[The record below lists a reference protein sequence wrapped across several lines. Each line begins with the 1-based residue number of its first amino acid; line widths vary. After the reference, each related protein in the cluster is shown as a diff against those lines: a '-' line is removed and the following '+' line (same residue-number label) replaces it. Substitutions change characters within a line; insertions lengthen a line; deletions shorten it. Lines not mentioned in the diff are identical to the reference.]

1 MSLGTGEVTD
11 CPSAFAALST
21 GFEGE
26 GAGDGELSPGLVSS
40 PLGSPE
46 AAGEEDDSG
55 DGDALSTT
63 VRLPKIFVGP
73 ERVGVLKFLYVRPS
87 LRGYMAFLPTD
98 MDEDDEEYGLIILKV
113 IEENGEEILGSIDD
127 PDELE
132 EVYELFAAVLFDEEE
147 E

>member
-1 MSLGTGEVTD
+1 MSEDFGNDIVTISD
-11 CPSAFAALST
+11 D
-21 GFEGE
+21 EGNE
-26 GAGDGELSPGLVSS
+26 YVLEHLHTLEHK
-40 PLGSPE
+40 GS
-46 AAGEEDDSG
+46 
-55 DGDALSTT
+55 
-63 VRLPKIFVGP
+63 F
-73 ERVGVLKFLYVRPS
+73 
-87 LRGYMAFLPTD
+87 YMAFLPTD